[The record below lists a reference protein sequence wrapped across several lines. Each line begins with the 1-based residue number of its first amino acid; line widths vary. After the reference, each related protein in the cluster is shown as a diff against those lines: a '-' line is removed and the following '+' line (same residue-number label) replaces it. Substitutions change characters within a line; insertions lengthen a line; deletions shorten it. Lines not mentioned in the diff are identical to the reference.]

1 MPIKSFKVRRITV
14 QYDVLVFIIVS
25 IGTLAIIFTSLFL
38 PVEFFVDFLIGY
50 IAGVLGILLGFGI
63 QGLINR
69 DKDDL
74 LCKDYLKL
82 IRTELEETKVK
93 LSDSYSIDVLY
104 TDVWDSAI
112 FSGTI
117 RLLSAEQVVELSKTY
132 KAIKKYSFQAEIIKK
147 RLERLD
153 NLTLREKQAEPYME
167 EEKRLE
173 TRIEI
178 TKANNAL
185 AKRIGDI
192 LKQSWWK
199 K

>member
-1 MPIKSFKVRRITV
+1 
-14 QYDVLVFIIVS
+14 
-25 IGTLAIIFTSLFL
+25 LFL